1 VSIFLT
7 ESRGALDIE
16 PGLVGFV
23 GQGSNDIPDV
33 ATAAGATDTTSLDQ
47 QQEADQQLELLDGG
61 AELAQ
66 GYAQRH
72 SRKYL
77 HLHQKFI
84 FITSIFIGFIAIVI
98 QYVLESE
105 SGKPHSNTG
114 FMRPG
119 WARHRSDGWQHQHG
133 R

>member
-1 VSIFLT
+1 MSIFLT

-119 WARHRSDGWQHQHG
+119 WAHHRSDGWQHQHG

>member
-1 VSIFLT
+1 MGFSFEYT
-7 ESRGALDIE
+7 HRTDPGRPTGALV
-16 PGLVGFV
+16 L
-23 GQGSNDIPDV
+23 
-33 ATAAGATDTTSLDQ
+33 SLK
-47 QQEADQQLELLDGG
+47 LELLDGG

-77 HLHQKFI
+77 HLHHKFI

-105 SGKPHSNTG
+105 SGKPLSNTG